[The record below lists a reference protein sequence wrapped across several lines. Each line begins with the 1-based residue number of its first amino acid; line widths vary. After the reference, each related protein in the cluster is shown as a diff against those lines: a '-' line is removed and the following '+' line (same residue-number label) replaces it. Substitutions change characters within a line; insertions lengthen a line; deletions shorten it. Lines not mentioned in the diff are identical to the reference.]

1 MFLPRL
7 TAIISDIANDVE
19 TDKLKGLL
27 NFFLFGYDVILFESF
42 PPPALSLFRRPQ
54 LTFLVFDYIRK
65 KGGRGGEKH
74 ETVLRLRR

>member
-27 NFFLFGYDVILFESF
+27 NFFLFGYDVILFDSF
-42 PPPALSLFRRPQ
+42 PPLRSVFFFRRPQ

-65 KGGRGGEKH
+65 RGKEGEA
-74 ETVLRLRR
+74 

>member
-27 NFFLFGYDVILFESF
+27 NFFLFGYDVILFDSF
-42 PPPALSLFRRPQ
+42 PPLRSVSFSPSPINLFG
-54 LTFLVFDYIRK
+54 F
-65 KGGRGGEKH
+65 
-74 ETVLRLRR
+74 